1 MSFWLPHVQDMS
13 TLIKSG
19 TLWFSDFHK
28 RWMTAPEALTCQG
41 FPVDPALSYDTACCS
56 WAHRKTH
63 PMYSGNSGVAAHATP
78 GRGITIGQAGN
89 SMHTEVAATILTYA
103 LFEVSLDVN
112 ARTLFMM
119 GTYSVLPFRVRD
131 NGQVA
136 DDEEAQHTVYGT
148 LAARK
153 GINPLKR
160 VNWWSNPLTRS
171 RSRRRIMAPDL
182 GEDQEGQEG

>member
-1 MSFWLPHVQDMS
+1 MS

-63 PMYSGNSGVAAHATP
+63 PMYSNHTFP

-112 ARTLFMM
+112 ARTLFKM
-119 GTYSVLPFRVRD
+119 GAYAVLPSQVRSGGEVED
-131 NGQVA
+131 HA
-136 DDEEAQHTVYGT
+136 EAQHAVYGS

-160 VNWWSNPLTRS
+160 VNWWNNPLVRS
-171 RSRRRIMAPDL
+171 TSRRRLMSP
-182 GEDQEGQEG
+182 EG